1 MKNKGNQLFIKA
13 AIAILALLCI
23 YCYLSLREKSYA
35 IHVDGETEYRRY
47 EYDCDSIVKGFAYRD
62 GVKLKLAGKTEHFF
76 NEHK

>member
-1 MKNKGNQLFIKA
+1 MSDKIKFRIAAVLGFIILLG
-13 AIAILALLCI
+13 IALKLT
-23 YCYLSLREKSYA
+23 EPKKYA
-35 IHVDGETEYRRY
+35 IHVDGQTEYRRY